1 MIWIFTSKWVGL
13 GQRSITMY
21 KEEHY
26 EFVSWKEC
34 QPYLSR
40 TTKVTNLLV
49 KKLKTKGISAKTYI
63 IGSAGKRH
71 LVTRLVVNGE
81 KQPFDIDVNL
91 EVIDSDL
98 PQNYRDLRL
107 LKEFVR
113 SELNKSIKECGE
125 SFSDGCNSTSAITV
139 PLYNKQKIQEFSFDL
154 GIVSRNRDDD
164 LQRLIFKKAKNIYK
178 WEVIST
184 SKLDFKFKAIRTA
197 EQWNKLR
204 NTYLR
209 FKNQFIG
216 DKTHPSYVCYK
227 MAINEVYQQ
236 FTEDE
241 VLTGMDFDLIEKCVG
256 EFSVDNSISKLN
268 TLYQKKLISKPVYE
282 FPEPD
287 EDSNYDY
294 RCECFIPSI
303 EKLDGYWDTGI
314 GEADSKVDAQ
324 KIAAF
329 TIIDFLINGNE
340 DDDEEEEQ
348 GIYECPYCGAI
359 KSSKDEV
366 CPECYDQG

>member
-1 MIWIFTSKWVGL
+1 MSKE
-13 GQRSITMY
+13 
-21 KEEHY
+21 KHY

-40 TTKVTNLLV
+40 TTRVTNLLV
-49 KKLKTKGISAKTYI
+49 KKLKTKGISSKTYI

-71 LVTRLVVNGE
+71 LVTRLVVNRQ

-91 EVIDSDL
+91 EVNESKL
-98 PQNYRDLRL
+98 PQKYRDLRI
-107 LKEFVR
+107 LKEAIK

-125 SFSDGCNSTSAITV
+125 SFSDGSNSTSVITV
-139 PLYNKQKIQEFSFDL
+139 SLYTKQKIKKFSFDL
-154 GIVSRNRDDD
+154 GIVSRNRNDD
-164 LQRLIFKKAKNIYK
+164 LQRLIFKKTQNIYK

-209 FKNQFIG
+209 FKNQYIG

-241 VLTGMDFDLIEKCVG
+241 ILTGMDFDLIEKCVG

-282 FPEPD
+282 FPETD
-287 EDSNYDY
+287 EDSDFDY
-294 RCECFIPSI
+294 RCECFISSI

-314 GEADSKVDAQ
+314 GEADSKLDAQ
-324 KIAAF
+324 KVAAF
-329 TIIDFLINGNE
+329 TILDFLINGNE

-348 GIYECPYCGAI
+348 GIYECPYFGAI
-359 KSSKDEV
+359 KSSKDEI
-366 CPECYDQG
+366 CPECYGEG